1 MKCVHHYLWQLA
13 CVECVEISFASYICL
28 VATAHTLSYT
38 LAWEFEFV
46 LKLKK
51 IS

>member
-13 CVECVEISFASYICL
+13 YVECVEISFASYISL

-38 LAWEFEFV
+38 LA
-46 LKLKK
+46 
-51 IS
+51 